1 MTSFAFG
8 MSRIVFNSVTI
19 SLSGKTS
26 LAAVD
31 SAMYSA
37 SVVDNAI
44 SVWRRLNHVM
54 RQLAYLMT
62 HLVLDLTELERSQVY
77 VM

>member
-31 SAMYSA
+31 SAMYFA
-37 SVVDNAI
+37 SVVNNTV
-44 SVWRRLNHVM
+44 SVWRELNHVM
-54 RQLAYLMT
+54 GQSAYLIT
-62 HLVLDLTELERSQVY
+62 HPVLDLTELGSSQVSL
-77 VM
+77 V